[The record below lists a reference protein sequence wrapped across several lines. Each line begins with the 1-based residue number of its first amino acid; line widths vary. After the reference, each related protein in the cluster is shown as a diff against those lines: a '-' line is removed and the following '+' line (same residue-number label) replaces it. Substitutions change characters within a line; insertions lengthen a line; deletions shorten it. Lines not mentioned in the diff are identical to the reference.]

1 MYIELENATLQE
13 LLSALD
19 DNDTERSNMQWEI
32 AMCEKRLRQLLHER
46 TAVIRAIDEFHG
58 GYEEDRGGEF

>member
-19 DNDTERSNMQWEI
+19 DNDTERCNMQWEI
-32 AMCEKRLRQLLHER
+32 AMCEKRLRELREER
-46 TAVIRAIDEFHG
+46 NTVIRAIDEFHG
-58 GYEEDRGGEF
+58 GYEEDRG

>member
-1 MYIELENATLQE
+1 MYSELDNATRQE

-32 AMCEKRLRQLLHER
+32 AMCEKRLRELREER
-46 TAVIRAIDEFHG
+46 NTVLRALDEFHG
-58 GYEEDRGGEF
+58 GIDEDRG

>member
-1 MYIELENATLQE
+1 MYIELENASLQE

-32 AMCEKRLRQLLHER
+32 AMCEKRLRELREER
-46 TAVIRAIDEFHG
+46 NTVIRAIDEFHG
-58 GYEEDRGGEF
+58 GYEEDYG

>member
-1 MYIELENATLQE
+1 MYSELDNATRQE

-32 AMCEKRLRQLLHER
+32 AMCEKRLRELQEER
-46 TAVIRAIDEFHG
+46 NTVLRALDEFHG
-58 GYEEDRGGEF
+58 GIDEDRG

>member
-19 DNDTERSNMQWEI
+19 DNDKERDGIQWEI
-32 AMCEKRLRQLLHER
+32 GMREEHLRELREER
-46 TAVIRAIDEFHG
+46 NTVIRVIDEFHG
-58 GYEEDRGGEF
+58 GYEEDRG

>member
-1 MYIELENATLQE
+1 MYLELENATLQE

-19 DNDTERSNMQWEI
+19 DNDTERCNMQWEI

-46 TAVIRAIDEFHG
+46 TTVIRAIDEFHA
-58 GYEEDRGGEF
+58 GYQGHDGPK